1 MVVSAAGTAHPEPT
15 PDPCTLSSYS
25 SGIPTPPFKPAP
37 TSPALPWQAGAS
49 EQWPGALPSKL
60 YHYSAAHLRPAATS
74 SSYARFS
81 PSIPAAAS
89 PASGLQLA
97 SSSFVG
103 TVSPDSRAVTP
114 DRPARHL
121 RRVNVVTPQSQR
133 RVSADSTPGLGEMP
147 PLAAD
152 ATAVITAAAP
162 SSSFRLPPATAP
174 QLPPSIST
182 YQHLP
187 PSRPHGMRSMRQASS
202 LPELH
207 SRSSRKSSPPSR
219 SERVG
224 GSSVSAAGGRKA
236 APRPASVSSLQALR
250 LRCCTSDPVDWNRT
264 ISQNQLFGYI
274 IPPTRVRLA
283 ALTTAAAA
291 DASGA
296 DGPPLLELFHPFGDD
311 EPPPLLQPPPRL
323 RPPAAAVAAAEAA
336 AVAAGTVEDLSEQER
351 SRRGRAMARAE
362 RRKPVKLADRPPF
375 KLTGSSSPLLF
386 SEVAASRGQS
396 RDKAQLSSSQLAT
409 LTRQEWDGPPSAGEL
424 LRILQVANV
433 ALASGVR

>member
-1 MVVSAAGTAHPEPT
+1 MHNVVLFSPVYA
-15 PDPCTLSSYS
+15 
-25 SGIPTPPFKPAP
+25 TPPSKPPAP
-37 TSPALPWQAGAS
+37 SSPTLLLTRQARAS
-49 EQWPGALPSKL
+49 EQWPGALPIKL

-74 SSYARFS
+74 SSHARSS

-89 PASGLQLA
+89 PAFGLQLA
-97 SSSFVG
+97 SSSSFVG

-121 RRVNVVTPQSQR
+121 RRVSVVTPQSQR
-133 RVSADSTPGLGEMP
+133 RVSADSTPGLGETP
-147 PLAAD
+147 PLAAA
-152 ATAVITAAAP
+152 ATAVIAAAAP
-162 SSSFRLPPATAP
+162 SSSIRLPPAAAP

-182 YQHLP
+182 YLHPP
-187 PSRPHGMRSMRQASS
+187 PSRPHGMRSMRQAAS

-207 SRSSRKSSPPSR
+207 SRSSRKSYPPTR

-224 GSSVSAAGGRKA
+224 GSSASAAGGREA
-236 APRPASVSSLQALR
+236 APRLASVSSLQALR
-250 LRCCTSDPVDWNRT
+250 LRCCTSDPADWNRT
-264 ISQNQLFGYI
+264 ISQNQLFGYM
-274 IPPTRVRLA
+274 IPPTRARLA

-323 RPPAAAVAAAEAA
+323 PTPTAAAAAAAA
-336 AVAAGTVEDLSEQER
+336 AVAAGAVEDLSKQEP

-396 RDKAQLSSSQLAT
+396 RDVKGQLSSSQLAT